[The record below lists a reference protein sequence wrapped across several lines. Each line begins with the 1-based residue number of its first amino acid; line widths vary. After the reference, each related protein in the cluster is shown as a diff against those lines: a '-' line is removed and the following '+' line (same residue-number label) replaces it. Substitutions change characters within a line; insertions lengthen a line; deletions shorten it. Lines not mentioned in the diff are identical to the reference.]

1 MATVMMSLHEEG
13 TASETGAQRN
23 YDSAA
28 LAALAEVFDGVWDWN
43 LVTNRIYLNA
53 KWRVIAGCV
62 SGEVGDD
69 PEQWFSRIHPDD
81 LPTVRDAIKAHLDD
95 PHGPFVSE
103 HRLRHDDGTYRWVSA
118 RGTAL
123 RDADNK
129 PVRMAGTI
137 SDIDERK
144 KRELLL
150 VSQLDELR
158 FALASEKVLLEEL
171 DRKNRELKE
180 LSITDGL
187 TGLYNHRF
195 LQERFDFEFKRIRR
209 YGGALSCLLIDIDH
223 FKKLNDTWG
232 HQFGDTVIRE
242 IASIIKN
249 SSREVDIC
257 GRYGGEEFV
266 VISNLEERH
275 AMLYATKL
283 RAAVENHLFEHPSEK
298 IVVTVSIGVAQYDSD
313 VKTKQELIERADKA
327 MYEAKSDGRNLV
339 RVWKKSVD
347 REDPDTDRAGIME
360 LKEKVQELFAGMQ
373 AAYIHSIEA
382 LIKVVEAREPYA
394 RLHSAHVSQYS
405 VAIAKEMKLTTE
417 EIEVI
422 RLGALLHDIGK
433 IGVPDT
439 ILVKKGPLS
448 DREQKLLDRHSEMGA
463 DILRDITPLE
473 KEIPIILYHHERYD
487 GKGFPHGL
495 KGREIPLGARI
506 VAVADAFDGMRR
518 GRSGR
523 ELTIEEAVR
532 KLSEGKATRYSP
544 DAVDLFINILQSGS
558 AGSGLSAQVNDA
570 GGEI

>member
-13 TASETGAQRN
+13 TASETGAPQN
-23 YDSAA
+23 YDSSA
-28 LAALAEVFDGVWDWN
+28 LAALAEILGGVWDWN
-43 LVTNRIYLNA
+43 LVTNRIYFNA
-53 KWRVIAGCV
+53 KWRAIAGCGSTV
-62 SGEVGDD
+62 IRDD
-69 PEQWFSRIHPDD
+69 PEQWFSRIHPED
-81 LPTVRDAIKAHLDD
+81 LSTFQSALKAHLDD
-95 PHGPFVSE
+95 PREPFVSE
-103 HRLRHDDGTYRWVSA
+103 HRLKQDDGTYRWVSA

-123 RDADNK
+123 PDADGK

-144 KRELLL
+144 KRELQL

-283 RAAVENHLFEHPSEK
+283 RAAVENHLFDHPSEK
-298 IVVTVSIGVAQYDSD
+298 IVVTVSVGVAQYDSD

-347 REDPDTDRAGIME
+347 REDPDTDRAGIMN
-360 LKEKVQELFAGMQ
+360 LKEKLQELFAGMQ
-373 AAYIHSIEA
+373 TAYIHSIES
-382 LIKVVEAREPYA
+382 LIKVVEAREPFA
-394 RLHSAHVSQYS
+394 HRHSSRVSQYS

-439 ILVKKGPLS
+439 ILVKKEPLS
-448 DREQKLLDRHSEMGA
+448 DREQRLFDRHSEMGA

-518 GRSGR
+518 GKSGR
-523 ELTIEEAVR
+523 ELTIEEAIR
-532 KLSEGKATRYSP
+532 KLSEGRANRFSP
-544 DAVDLFINILQSGS
+544 DVVDLFMNILQSDS
-558 AGSGLSAQVNDA
+558 AGSELSAQVTDA